1 MTTGGSRPSA
11 LGAGVIGGSKGYG
24 QGMVLEINSN
34 AIVVWDHDAREQ
46 PPVNNVPFN
55 GPEWLLPIGDIPLGL
70 VFSAGINGLNNGLWS
85 GVVAA
90 TSVVKQSI
98 PVQGEMAEV
107 VRRELPMA
115 PTPVVNDGRVGVMAT
130 GFGPLS
136 HVSSR
141 DALLSHVA
149 QDSARIGATTT
160 METEMPRLE
169 GNSDRRW
176 MFTVE

>member
-107 VRRELPMA
+107 LSMMEEWGSWR
-115 PTPVVNDGRVGVMAT
+115 
-130 GFGPLS
+130 GPLS
-136 HVSSR
+136 HVCSR